1 MRDMRRVFRWLITCV
16 LIVIA
21 LGYFLGGKDGNGES
35 SVESSSES
43 TKSAAHANVTNAKP
57 IFTTSARSLYET
69 YNQNE
74 VLADENMKG
83 KLIRVTGVVSSID
96 KDFADDIVINLFA
109 GDEYTTAGMGMRDS
123 EKSKIMKLRKGQHV
137 TITCEKMMRVM
148 DLPTG
153 SDCILN

>member
-1 MRDMRRVFRWLITCV
+1 MRKVFRWLISFA

-21 LGYFLGGKDGNGES
+21 LSYFLGDGKDGKTVAP
-35 SVESSSES
+35 VESSSES
-43 TKSAAHANVTNAKP
+43 ATPAPVKSVTHAKAV
-57 IFTTSARSLYET
+57 FTTSALSLYEA

-109 GDEYTTAGMGMRDS
+109 GDEYTTAGMGMNDS
-123 EKSKIMKLRKGQHV
+123 EKSKVMKLRKGQHV
-137 TITCEKMMRVM
+137 TVTCERMMRVM
-148 DLPTG
+148 DLPSG
-153 SDCILN
+153 SDCVLN